1 MSRILVAGIGNVFL
15 GDDAFG
21 VEVVRRLDSSTLPNG
36 VDVVDYGI
44 RGVHLAYDLLDGR
57 HHTVVLV
64 DAVPLDDAPGTLAVL
79 EVDPTGGG
87 MPVDA
92 HGMHPAAVLA
102 LLHDLGGAVDR
113 VLVVGCAPA
122 VVEERM
128 GLSEPVEAAVD
139 EAVRLVAEVVRDA
152 MRSGMAVMSG
162 RAGEEQR

>member
-1 MSRILVAGIGNVFL
+1 M
-15 GDDAFG
+15 
-21 VEVVRRLDSSTLPNG
+21 
-36 VDVVDYGI
+36 DVVDYGI

-64 DAVPLDDAPGTLAVL
+64 DAVPLDDPPGTLAVL

-102 LLHDLGGAVDR
+102 LLHDLGGTVEGAGGR
-113 VLVVGCAPA
+113 LRPA